1 MISAGR
7 NAEKI
12 FQQVRDLTQIKD
24 SIINSFNETL

>member
-1 MISAGR
+1 MIAAGK

-12 FQQVRDLTQIKD
+12 FHHVNDLTQIKD